1 MYKVFCAQATK
12 ADTREKTGL
21 SLFLPTALE
30 SCQLNLRMPGTCYH
44 CTVLVWVLH
53 PKCLPVK
60 KAAAKGPDVRER
72 PSCGLRLLFSSLALF
87 IFLAHCSTAMKQALA
102 PCTRM
107 RVRALQN
114 QPEPT

>member
-72 PSCGLRLLFSSLALF
+72 PRSLTPACGSS
-87 IFLAHCSTAMKQALA
+87 FLASPCSFSWHIA
-102 PCTRM
+102 P
-107 RVRALQN
+107 L
-114 QPEPT
+114 P